1 MKNPEIESF
10 IKDVDR
16 IVHDGGTEEV
26 LTGKIAE
33 RMRHLLQAD
42 NILPSQYRQPNQKY
56 ALYPLYIADDES
68 FSIAVAVWDVGQST
82 PVHDHGTWGVIGVVQ
97 GTEHEIQYA
106 SPSNKHEELIAC
118 NDRYILQGEVVVCCS
133 TDQDL
138 HKVECASNDPCVGIH
153 VYGGNIG
160 KIERHIYDTHT
171 GKKRVAVSHWVPVP
185 ASRQ

>member
-42 NILPSQYRQPNQKY
+42 NILPSQYRQPNPKY

-68 FSIAVAVWDVGQST
+68 FSSRLRFGM
-82 PVHDHGTWGVIGVVQ
+82 
-97 GTEHEIQYA
+97 
-106 SPSNKHEELIAC
+106 L
-118 NDRYILQGEVVVCCS
+118 
-133 TDQDL
+133 
-138 HKVECASNDPCVGIH
+138 
-153 VYGGNIG
+153 GNPLLSMIM
-160 KIERHIYDTHT
+160 ER
-171 GKKRVAVSHWVPVP
+171 GA
-185 ASRQ
+185 